1 MKYSWMMFVAMVC
14 WGGSLAFAEPLKAPQ
29 RTQSEA
35 GDGSYTIEKEAPA
48 DEVRI
53 MGSRDIS
60 LASDEK
66 LVDAYIDTVVE
77 LEATKTFHVTSGFTP
92 KEYKRYKALLKYRVQ
107 LLFEARRRKIDVP
120 LPTN

>member
-1 MKYSWMMFVAMVC
+1 MRCLWMIIVAAACLGV
-14 WGGSLAFAEPLKAPQ
+14 GYAVAEPLIVPQ

-35 GDGSYTIEKEAPA
+35 GDGSYTIEKEAPP

-53 MGSRDIS
+53 MGIQDMA
-60 LASDEK
+60 LLSDDK
-66 LVDAYIDTVVE
+66 LVDAYIDTAVE
-77 LEATKTFHVTSGFTP
+77 IEATRTFHVTSGFTP

-120 LPTN
+120 LSSN